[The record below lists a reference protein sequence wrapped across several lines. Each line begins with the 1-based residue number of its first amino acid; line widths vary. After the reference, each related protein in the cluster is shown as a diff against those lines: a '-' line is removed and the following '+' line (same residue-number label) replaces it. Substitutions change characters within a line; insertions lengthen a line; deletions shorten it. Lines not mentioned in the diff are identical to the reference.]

1 MCVSLIDMS
10 ASCESA
16 AGGIARLFGI
26 QAEDVVSIANIDPT
40 TKKVPQNGLVYTI
53 TGVMHEFD
61 FVKNSEGG
69 KAGIDEND
77 IGTPQSPAYET
88 IVTMAVKGNSA
99 INRAYLNAVRQGFRG
114 VLGAVMNSGQIFLIG
129 TPSTPS
135 ILRKYNRKFG
145 NDLEVANV
153 QELEFYFKSATG
165 MVEYAG
171 TVADLTTVGLND

>member
-1 MCVSLIDMS
+1 MEG
-10 ASCESA
+10 SCESA

-26 QAEDVVSIANIDPT
+26 IADDVANISEVDGT
-40 TKKVPQNGLVYTI
+40 TKKVLQTGLVFTP

-61 FVKNSEGG
+61 FIKNSEGG

-77 IGTPQSPAYET
+77 IGTPQSPAFET
-88 IVTMAVKGNSA
+88 ICSMTVKGNGA
-99 INRAYLNAVRQGFRG
+99 INRAYLNAVRKGFRG
-114 VLGAVMNSGQIFLIG
+114 VLAAVMNSGQIFLIG
-129 TPSTPS
+129 TPSTPA

-145 NDLEVANV
+145 NDLEVANM
-153 QELEFYFKSATG
+153 QELEFYYKSSMG

>member
-1 MCVSLIDMS
+1 MCVTLIDMS

-26 QAEDVVSIANIDPT
+26 PAEDVTSIAPINGT
-40 TKKVPQNGLVYTI
+40 TKKVPENGLVFTV
-53 TGVMHEFD
+53 TGVMREFD

-99 INRAYLNAVRQGFRG
+99 VNRAYLNEVRQGFRG
-114 VLGAVMNSGQIFLIG
+114 VLAAVMNSGQIFLIG
-129 TPSTPS
+129 TPNTPA

-165 MVEYAG
+165 MVEYDG
-171 TVADLTTVGLND
+171 TVADLQTVGLND